1 MAELKL
7 RTNLRQMRSQ
17 ISATRSITNER
28 LETDSRAKEI
38 FEKEQ
43 SKALAQRE
51 SYHVAMEVLIY
62 KYLRNA

>member
-1 MAELKL
+1 
-7 RTNLRQMRSQ
+7 MRSQ

-51 SYHVAMEVLIY
+51 SYHVAMEVLIIIINNY
-62 KYLRNA
+62 Y

>member
-1 MAELKL
+1 
-7 RTNLRQMRSQ
+7 MRSQ

-51 SYHVAMEVLIY
+51 SYHVAMEVLIKLIYY
-62 KYLRNA
+62 KYLRYA

>member
-1 MAELKL
+1 
-7 RTNLRQMRSQ
+7 MRSQ

-51 SYHVAMEVLIY
+51 SYHVAMEVLIIINNNY
-62 KYLRNA
+62 

>member
-1 MAELKL
+1 MSELKL
-7 RTNLRQMRSQ
+7 RINFRQMRSQ

-51 SYHVAMEVLIY
+51 SYHVAMEV
-62 KYLRNA
+62 